1 MYILIKK
8 LGEETSILAASES
21 KELLREKLI
30 KEAKRILSSY
40 LNPADETD
48 KKKKEELFHSLNN
61 LTDATNWT
69 DGDPLSPLT
78 FTISR
83 VPVLK
88 KNKQP
93 YVLKMA
99 FGTEVVRAIEDAKSS
114 EEQKEVLEEYQDT
127 DLIVVKKF
135 NTLQEKKAYLWGVND
150 CYGNEAFMDIDYHY
164 PAFAKKIK

>member
-1 MYILIKK
+1 MYILIKQ
-8 LGEETSILAASES
+8 LGEETSILAVSES

-48 KKKKEELFHSLNN
+48 RKKKKELFNSLNS
-61 LTDATNWT
+61 LTDATSWT

-78 FTISR
+78 FTISQ

-93 YVLKMA
+93 HILKMA
-99 FGTEVVRAIEDAKSS
+99 FGTEVVRAIQNAESP
-114 EEQKEVLEEYQDT
+114 EEQKAILEEYQDS
-127 DLIVVKKF
+127 DQIIVKKF
-135 NTLQEKKAYLWGVND
+135 NTLQEKKAYLQGIND
-150 CYGNEAFMDIDYHY
+150 CYGYGAFMDIGYEY
-164 PAFAKKIK
+164 PALAKKIK

>member
-1 MYILIKK
+1 MYILIKQ
-8 LGEETSILAASES
+8 LGEETTILAGSEN
-21 KELLREKLI
+21 KKLLREKLI

-48 KKKKEELFHSLNN
+48 RKKKKELFHSLNN
-61 LTDATNWT
+61 LTNATSWT

-93 YVLKMA
+93 RVLKMA
-99 FGTEVVRAIEDAKSS
+99 FGTEVVRAIEDAESPK
-114 EEQKEVLEEYQDT
+114 EQKAILKEYQNT
-127 DLIVVKKF
+127 EQIVVKKF
-135 NTLQEKKAYLWGVND
+135 NTLQEKTAYLQGVND
-150 CYGNEAFMDIDYHY
+150 CYGNEAFMDIGYSY

>member
-8 LGEETSILAASES
+8 LGEETSILAASEN

-61 LTDATNWT
+61 LTDVTSWT

-78 FTISR
+78 FTISQ

-88 KNKQP
+88 KNKRP
-93 YVLKMA
+93 HVLKMA
-99 FGTEVVRAIEDAKSS
+99 FGTEVVRAIEDAESP
-114 EEQKEVLEEYQDT
+114 EEQQAVIKEYQNGE
-127 DLIVVKKF
+127 LIVVKKF
-135 NTLQEKKAYLWGVND
+135 NTLQEKKAYLQGIND
-150 CYGNEAFMDIDYHY
+150 SYGYEAFMNIGYAY